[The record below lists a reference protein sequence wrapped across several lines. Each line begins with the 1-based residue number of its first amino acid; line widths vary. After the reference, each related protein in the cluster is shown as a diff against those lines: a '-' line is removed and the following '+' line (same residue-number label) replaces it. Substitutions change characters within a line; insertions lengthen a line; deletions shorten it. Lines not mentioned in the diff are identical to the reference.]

1 MPCFRG
7 IHYFDACY
15 LDSECTREI
24 LFCLNIETFF
34 IIQVQ
39 AVQADEDSSKSKA
52 PAFEDQDDDNE
63 ENNLIPFS
71 DVPHGDQVG
80 MDQPVL

>member
-1 MPCFRG
+1 MYVICKLVSCHVR
-7 IHYFDACY
+7 
-15 LDSECTREI
+15 I
-24 LFCLNIETFF
+24 LKHLKK
-34 IIQVQ
+34 IQVQ

-71 DVPHGDQVG
+71 DVPHGDQVR
-80 MDQPVL
+80 MDQ

>member
-1 MPCFRG
+1 MS
-7 IHYFDACY
+7 IIY
-15 LDSECTREI
+15 SEYMCEI
-24 LFCLNIETFF
+24 LFCLDIKTFF
-34 IIQVQ
+34 ILQVQ

-80 MDQPVL
+80 MNKQLGPNL

>member
-1 MPCFRG
+1 MPV
-7 IHYFDACY
+7 IK
-15 LDSECTREI
+15 I
-24 LFCLNIETFF
+24 LNIFCLDIKTFF
-34 IIQVQ
+34 ILQVQ

-80 MDQPVL
+80 MNKQLGPNL